1 MTRQQGARLALTM
14 IESKAHETNKNKG
27 EEEVSRGQRNREGR
41 RRTGRLGRTSWA
53 QGISKKKKNSFC
65 RIVRGPIAK
74 GKDCAAGSDSGT
86 DTAKVMT
93 SPFHGELTS
102 RFCRQYQQNV
112 CLQFLHIIWAQP
124 SLRSM

>member
-1 MTRQQGARLALTM
+1 
-14 IESKAHETNKNKG
+14 
-27 EEEVSRGQRNREGR
+27 
-41 RRTGRLGRTSWA
+41 LGS
-53 QGISKKKKNSFC
+53 GNLKKKNSFC